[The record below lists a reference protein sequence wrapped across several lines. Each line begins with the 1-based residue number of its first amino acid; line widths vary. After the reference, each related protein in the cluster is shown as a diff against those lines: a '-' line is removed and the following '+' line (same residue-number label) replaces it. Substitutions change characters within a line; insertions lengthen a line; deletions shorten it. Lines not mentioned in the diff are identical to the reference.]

1 MTMLLVC
8 VAFAV
13 VDGDDCYTC
22 GEYDYGHDGDSV
34 ADDEDDSADADSVGI
49 SCSKTVVWCFCVLR
63 FCVFAFL
70 RFSVCVLPAVG
81 FTCVCC
87 LRAFLFAFNAFAF
100 PRLGMCEYHHPDVCF
115 HVLKT

>member
-1 MTMLLVC
+1 MLLVC
-8 VAFAV
+8 LAFAV

-70 RFSVCVLPAVG
+70 R
-81 FTCVCC
+81 
-87 LRAFLFAFNAFAF
+87 LRVASGWFYVRLLFACVVRARATCCCRHRVDNTLAYMQHI
-100 PRLGMCEYHHPDVCF
+100 RI
-115 HVLKT
+115 

>member
-1 MTMLLVC
+1 MLLVC
-8 VAFAV
+8 LAFAV

-70 RFSVCVLPAVG
+70 RLRVASGWFYVRLLFACVLVCIQCVCVSAFGDVRISPSR
-81 FTCVCC
+81 C
-87 LRAFLFAFNAFAF
+87 LFSCSEN
-100 PRLGMCEYHHPDVCF
+100 MN
-115 HVLKT
+115 K